1 MRRVALS
8 PLESPVS
15 GQGTFDIGANNNAVR
30 RGTIEFG
37 DAVGRGETVQLNAG
51 LLMLD
56 EPKKFLGTI
65 ENFNPAS
72 TIELVD
78 TRATR
83 ADFRDGVLKLF
94 DHHRL
99 VAALDISGDFLSN
112 QFQINH
118 RHGDTFVTVGAV
130 SSDTDRT

>member
-1 MRRVALS
+1 
-8 PLESPVS
+8 
-15 GQGTFDIGANNNAVR
+15 
-30 RGTIEFG
+30 
-37 DAVGRGETVQLNAG
+37 
-51 LLMLD
+51 MLD

-83 ADFRDGVLKLF
+83 ADFGDGVLKLF

-99 VAALDISGDFLSN
+99 AAALDISGDFLSN

-118 RHGDTFVTVGAV
+118 RHGDTFVTVGTV
-130 SSDTDRT
+130 SSDTDRHDLPFVGSKADILSCFSARTTFQG